1 MSNYIERL
9 VYKLSRRFTEEE
21 VEFIIDQLEAVMVDY
36 NVEPKTRALAATDNG
51 ELVMM
56 FLKAKE
62 LQGLSE
68 NSIRVYFSKYKHFCS
83 VVNKSLYQV
92 TTDDIRAYL
101 CSLDTSRAT
110 VNNTKDILMSL
121 FKWLKAARYIDN
133 NPVEGIG
140 VIKYVKNKR
149 QPLTHKELEELRY
162 ACRNDVRR
170 AAIIE
175 FFYSTGCR
183 VGEVE
188 KVTLDDID
196 WEQNKVTVK
205 GKGGKV
211 RTVPLT
217 DNAQNALKRYMDQY
231 DPETFLFYRK
241 GHKDQGVSKDGYEY
255 IVECAGKAA
264 GFKKKL
270 IPHVL
275 RHTLATHL
283 LQKGAPLI
291 YIQFVLGHARPD
303 TTEIYADVDPTQV
316 LDSVR
321 RLII

>member
-1 MSNYIERL
+1 MQYIERL
-9 VYKLSRRFTEEE
+9 LYKLSRRFTEEE
-21 VEFIIDQLEAVMVDY
+21 VAFILDQLEAVLVDY
-36 NVEPKTRALAATDNG
+36 NIEPKTRALTITDNG
-51 ELVMM
+51 ELVVE
-56 FLKAKE
+56 FLKAKQ

-68 NSIRVYFSKYKHFCS
+68 SSTKVYFSKLKQFCTFT
-83 VVNKSLYQV
+83 NKSLFQV

-101 CSLDTSRAT
+101 YSLETSRAT
-110 VNNTKDILMSL
+110 VNNSKVILMSL
-121 FKWLKAARYIDN
+121 FKWLKTERYIEN

-140 VIKYVKNKR
+140 AIKYVKNKR
-149 QPLTHKELEELRY
+149 QPLTHKELDDLRY

-183 VGEVE
+183 VGEIS
-188 KVTLDDID
+188 KVTLNDID
-196 WEQNKVTVK
+196 WEHNQVTVQ

-211 RTVPLT
+211 RTVPLI
-217 DNAQNALKRYMDQY
+217 DKAQNALKRYMEKY
-231 DPETFLFYRK
+231 DPEGFLFYRR
-241 GHKDQGVSKDGYEY
+241 GHKDQPISRDGYEY

-321 RLII
+321 RLIV